1 MRCNAYAAR
10 RVAGPATRC
19 GVLEPSY
26 FSVNT
31 LDLLNCT
38 RAHVRAR
45 EARNLRR
52 WLTPVRGAGRWI
64 WTHLAHA
71 HHGIAKASCPDP
83 AVIPPIG
90 VGACLDQC
98 HQFVRVRVA
107 VCLPHERSSTRPR
120 RRRRLG
126 PNLNVEIVA
135 RVWPQACV
143 CSHELSGLG
152 QQYCRLPGARTSS
165 VQQAGDSQ
173 RARGAR

>member
-1 MRCNAYAAR
+1 MQCIRGQAGGWSRDSMRRAR
-10 RVAGPATRC
+10 AS
-19 GVLEPSY
+19 EPSY

-64 WTHLAHA
+64 RTHLAHA

-107 VCLPHERSSTRPR
+107 VCLPHERSSTRPGPELERRNCCPCLAAGVCVLPRTLRSWSTILQASRCKNFQRAASRRLAASAGGAMR
-120 RRRRLG
+120 RR
-126 PNLNVEIVA
+126 
-135 RVWPQACV
+135 
-143 CSHELSGLG
+143 
-152 QQYCRLPGARTSS
+152 
-165 VQQAGDSQ
+165 
-173 RARGAR
+173 